1 MDDFMGKLNE
11 ILHSPEGM
19 QQLQQAASMLGLE
32 MPSEE
37 EKNGPDEPAVP
48 DLSNIDFSAL
58 SGLLAGLGETEKEE
72 TEPEP
77 AGDFPSFDLGTIRA
91 LQKAMQTVGRED
103 KNTLLLK
110 ALKPH
115 LHGERA
121 RRVDEAVRILQLIR
135 LLPLLR
141 ETGLFQELF

>member
-1 MDDFMGKLNE
+1 MDDFMEKLNE

-32 MPSEE
+32 PSD
-37 EKNGPDEPAVP
+37 EKSCPDELAAP
-48 DLSNIDFSAL
+48 DLSGIDLSAL
-58 SGLLAGLGETEKEE
+58 SGLFAGLGETEKEE
-72 TEPEP
+72 KKPEP
-77 AGDFPSFDLGTIRA
+77 AGDFPSFDLGTIRT

-115 LHGERA
+115 LHGERVK
-121 RRVDEAVRILQLIR
+121 RVDEAVRILQLIR